1 MIYEFQKT
9 ITQNTLL
16 KETSGL
22 VEKGYTYFTFVV
34 ENVKDEWIEIE
45 PLNANINSIFEVN
58 LSKGNTGKL
67 SINILTTYLDT
78 DFINSFPMIF
88 NLVNDCVL
96 DIKLYVNGT
105 LNDNTHL
112 ELAGKYNIIT
122 TISWDNLKDKKFE
135 GVINNEPS
143 TDWQTKINKAI
154 APFND
159 DFSNINNQITTI
171 NNQVTTINTNIALK
185 ENKITAGTNTQYFRG
200 DKTFQTLDKTAV
212 GLANVDN
219 TSDLNKPISTATQ
232 AALALKENIIT
243 AGTITQYFRGDKTFQ
258 TFDKIAVGL
267 GNANNTSDLNK
278 PISTA
283 TQAALDSVNASILPT
298 QMFSPSRGE
307 YLRYNG
313 TKWVNYTNGGVSQ
326 TTINNA
332 MSLTVGSIT
341 ITTSAGALPQ
351 GISLSS
357 KSGIGMLSNC
367 ALTGTLISSLGTQMI
382 FNAPFSVS
390 GTAVVLLTTIKL
402 TVSSMMNL
410 DLYLV
415 NQLLIPEFYEIK
427 FLSTSNSILILSVF
441 QKY

>member
-1 MIYEFQKT
+1 MIYEFQKI
-9 ITQNTLL
+9 ITQDTLL
-16 KETSGL
+16 KQTSGL
-22 VEKGYTYFTFVV
+22 VERGYTYLTFTVP
-34 ENVKDEWIEIE
+34 NVKDEWIEIE
-45 PLNANINSIFEVN
+45 PLNANISSTFEIN
-58 LSKGNTGKL
+58 LSKDNTGEL

-112 ELAGKYNIIT
+112 ELAGKYNITT
-122 TISWDNLKDKKFE
+122 TIFYDNSKDKKFE

-143 TDWQTKINKAI
+143 TDWQTKINEAV

-159 DFSNINNQITTI
+159 NFSNINNQITTI
-171 NNQVTTINTNIALK
+171 NNQVTTINNQITTINTNIALK

-200 DKTFQTLDKTAV
+200 DKTFQILDKTAV

-232 AALALKENIIT
+232 TAL
-243 AGTITQYFRGDKTFQ
+243 
-258 TFDKIAVGL
+258 
-267 GNANNTSDLNK
+267 NT
-278 PISTA
+278 
-283 TQAALDSVNASILPT
+283 VNASILPT
-298 QMFSPSRGE
+298 QILSPSRNE

-313 TKWVNYTNGGVSQ
+313 TKWANYTNGGISQ
-326 TTINNA
+326 TTNNGA
-332 MSLTVGSIT
+332 MSVTVGSIV
-341 ITTSAGALPQ
+341 ITTSGGALPQ
-351 GISLSS
+351 GISISL
-357 KSGIGMLSNC
+357 KSGAGTITNC
-367 ALTGTLISSLGTQMI
+367 ALIGTLISSSGTQMI

-390 GTAVVLLTTIKL
+390 GADIVSLTKIKL
-402 TVSSMMNL
+402 TVSSIMNL

-427 FLSTSNSILILSVF
+427 FIATANSILILSVF